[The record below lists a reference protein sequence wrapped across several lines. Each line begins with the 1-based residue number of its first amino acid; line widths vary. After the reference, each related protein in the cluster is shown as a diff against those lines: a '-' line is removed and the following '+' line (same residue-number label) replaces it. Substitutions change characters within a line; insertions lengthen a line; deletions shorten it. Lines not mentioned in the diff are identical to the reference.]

1 MVRAGTDK
9 LRALWKGL
17 ETFPV
22 SSCMGGIKM
31 KRRRKKPHWALLL
44 LALAAALWLPLS
56 RPAAVSCSASA
67 DGAGKLVPVGKAVG
81 IKLFSHGVMVVGL
94 ENVDTG
100 QGSRSPARE
109 SGLKVGDI
117 ITELDGESV
126 NTIEDV
132 SAIVS
137 SKGEQPLRVTAVR
150 KGQEWSTTA
159 VPCLCEGGY
168 RLGAWIRDSMAG
180 IGTVTWYD
188 PASGTFCALGH
199 GINDVDTTV
208 LMPLK
213 NGGIMDAS
221 VTAVERGGVGTPGQ
235 LHGSFDLSRDLG
247 TLTGNTECGVFG
259 QLTDASF
266 DGTAL
271 DVAAASEVHTG
282 AATILCDVE
291 GDTVREYSV
300 EILRIYPSAASET
313 RNLMVQVTDE
323 ALLERTG
330 GIVQGMSGSPILQ
343 DGKLVGAVTHVWVRP
358 CSPLHW

>member
-1 MVRAGTDK
+1 
-9 LRALWKGL
+9 
-17 ETFPV
+17 
-22 SSCMGGIKM
+22 M

-44 LALAAALWLPLS
+44 LALAAALWLPLN

-213 NGGIMDAS
+213 NGGIMSAS
-221 VTAVERGGVGTPGQ
+221 VTAVQKGSVGAPGQ
-235 LHGSFDLSRDLG
+235 LHGRFDLSRDLG
-247 TLTGNTECGVFG
+247 SLTGNTDSGVFG
-259 QLTDASF
+259 QLYEGEFPGEALEVARREQVRT
-266 DGTAL
+266 GTA
-271 DVAAASEVHTG
+271 S
-282 AATILCDVE
+282 ILCNVE
-291 GDTVREYSV
+291 GDEVREYSV

-323 ALLERTG
+323 ALLEQTG

-343 DGKLVGAVTHVWVRP
+343 DGKLVGAVTHVYVRLCDP
-358 CSPLHW
+358 FMTQRPTAVGRFLTMPHDAAVHQATDFPPVI